1 MLSAVMMVRQT
12 MRQST
17 IARIE
22 RCLSPWRRP
31 VTTDVV
37 AISVM
42 PRTMTTCESE
52 LSAICTPVPHVVDM

>member
-1 MLSAVMMVRQT
+1 

-22 RCLSPWRRP
+22 RCFSPWRRP